1 MTYTEEYFKDKL
13 RSRDIA
19 SMIIIAFVTF
29 FFGVAYLGNF
39 GVVLTAGVIVIS
51 ILTFYKKWKKQ
62 V

>member
-19 SMIIIAFVTF
+19 SAVILTFLVF

-39 GVVLTAGVIVIS
+39 GVVLTVGCIGLFTYTLV
-51 ILTFYKKWKKQ
+51 KKWKKQ